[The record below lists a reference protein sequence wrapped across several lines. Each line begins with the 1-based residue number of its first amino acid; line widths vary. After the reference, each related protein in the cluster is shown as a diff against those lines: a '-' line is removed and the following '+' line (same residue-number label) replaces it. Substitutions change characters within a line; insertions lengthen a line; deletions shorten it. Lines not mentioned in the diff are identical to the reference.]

1 MTETINLI
9 EQKLGENKEVLRRL
23 SVEQENFITALA
35 DGHAKKKQLSNENF
49 NLERQLKDLY
59 ELQCRKSNIKSTS
72 DEALEINIS
81 QKMVR
86 QPGSHTK
93 GEYIDRGEDALMSQ
107 KQHQ

>member
-1 MTETINLI
+1 MQETINLI

-23 SVEQENFITALA
+23 AVEQENFITALA

-59 ELQCRKSNIKSTS
+59 DQQQNRFQTLDGMAQQKGCDTS
-72 DEALEINIS
+72 S
-81 QKMVR
+81 
-86 QPGSHTK
+86 
-93 GEYIDRGEDALMSQ
+93 YIDRGEDALMSQ